1 MELCLVRHGIAV
13 ERDEHDGSD
22 ASRPLTPVGRSRM
35 REAAAGLRTLF
46 LPELIL
52 TSPLLR
58 ARQTAEIVA
67 EMCEAP
73 LQVLEVLGTG
83 EHRKVLA
90 ECARLGEARVAL
102 VGHEPWLGR
111 AALTA
116 PDRFGRRHECA
127 FQEGGGRSCGC
138 GTTGATV
145 RAVGVDVAAGGAAS
159 ALSRLRAWPSAAR
172 ARSARTDMSCRTHR
186 PLRR

>member
-102 VGHEPWLGR
+102 VGHEPWLGELLSLLLTGSDAGMSVLFKKGA
-111 AALTA
+111 AAL
-116 PDRFGRRHECA
+116 
-127 FQEGGGRSCGC
+127 
-138 GTTGATV
+138 
-145 RAVGVDVAAGGAAS
+145 VDVEQPGQLCGQLEWMLQPAALR
-159 ALSRLRAWPSAAR
+159 ALSVG
-172 ARSARTDMSCRTHR
+172 
-186 PLRR
+186 